1 MGEGPAGLYNG
12 LMTMSGDVGHI
23 WTLVLA
29 GGEGARMRPVVE
41 RWLGRHRPK
50 QYCAFSGGRTMLEHA
65 VERAL
70 LLAPESRLITVT
82 GPGHHA
88 HLADHPAVPG
98 TILEQ
103 PDNKET
109 APGLY
114 LPLAS
119 ILRADPEAV
128 VVVLPSDH
136 FLTPNACFAARAREA
151 AALARRQPTKVVLLA
166 VPPSRPETDYG
177 WVEPDEPLEDDRSA
191 WTVAR
196 FHEKPD
202 FRTAQLLMRRG
213 FLWNTMIMAAR
224 ARTLWSLGC
233 RVRPDMMGL
242 FEGVKQA
249 LGTGR
254 ESWAVEEAYRR
265 LPSVNFSRDIL
276 ERSPETC
283 ALLPLSGVSWC
294 DWGRP
299 ERIVETLSALGRPAP
314 FDAVAA

>member
-1 MGEGPAGLYNG
+1 MDL
-12 LMTMSGDVGHI
+12 

-50 QYCAFSGGRTMLEHA
+50 QYCAFSGGRTMLEHT

-70 LLAPESRLITVT
+70 LLSPESRLLTVT

-88 HLADHPAVPG
+88 YLEDHPPVPG
-98 TILEQ
+98 AVIEQ

-114 LPLAS
+114 LPLAR

-136 FLTPNACFAARAREA
+136 FMTPNARFAASALEA
-151 AALARRQPTKVVLLA
+151 AALARRQPSKIALLA

-177 WVEPDEPLEDDRSA
+177 WLEPDEPLELGGAA

-202 FRTAQLLMRRG
+202 GRTAEHLMRRG

-224 ARTLWSLGC
+224 ARTLWALGC
-233 RVRPDMMGL
+233 RLRPDMMGL

-249 LGTGR
+249 IGTGR
-254 ESWAVEEAYRR
+254 EAWAVEEAYRR
-265 LPSVNFSRDIL
+265 LPSVNLSRDIL
-276 ERSPETC
+276 ERSPESC
-283 ALLPLSGVSWC
+283 ALLPLAGVSWC
-294 DWGRP
+294 DWGRA
-299 ERIVETLSALGRPAP
+299 ERVSQTLRALGRPAP
-314 FDAVAA
+314 FEAVAA

>member
-1 MGEGPAGLYNG
+1 
-12 LMTMSGDVGHI
+12 
-23 WTLVLA
+23 
-29 GGEGARMRPVVE
+29 
-41 RWLGRHRPK
+41 
-50 QYCAFSGGRTMLEHA
+50 MLEHTL
-65 VERAL
+65 ERARL
-70 LLAPESRLITVT
+70 LSPDERLLTVT

-88 HLADHPAVPG
+88 HLADHPPVAGSV
-98 TILEQ
+98 LEQ

-114 LPLAS
+114 LPLA
-119 ILRADPEAV
+119 RVVAADPEAV

-136 FLTPNACFAARAREA
+136 FVAPNARFAGRALEA
-151 AALARRQPTKVVLLA
+151 ASLARRHPTKVLLLA

-177 WVEPDEPLEDDRSA
+177 WVEPEEPLDGGA
-191 WTVAR
+191 WTIAR

-202 FRTAQLLMRRG
+202 LRTAELLMRRG

-233 RVRPDMMGL
+233 RLRPDMMGL

-276 ERSPETC
+276 ERAPESC

-299 ERIVETLSALGRPAP
+299 ERVVETLRALGRPSP
-314 FDAVAA
+314 FDAVPA